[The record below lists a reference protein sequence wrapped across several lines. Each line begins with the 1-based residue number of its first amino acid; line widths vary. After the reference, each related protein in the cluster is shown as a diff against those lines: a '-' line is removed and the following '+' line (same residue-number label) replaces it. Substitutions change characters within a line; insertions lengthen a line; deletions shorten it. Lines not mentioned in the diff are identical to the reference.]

1 MFTKST
7 SARGWLFFVRVYRG
21 KRGVDLKLTI
31 NGELREVTDVTSI
44 ADLLVA
50 FKLEQ
55 KILVIELNR
64 EIIDRSAYAATALS
78 EGDSLEIVHFV
89 GGG

>member
-1 MFTKST
+1 M
-7 SARGWLFFVRVYRG
+7 
-21 KRGVDLKLTI
+21 KLTI
-31 NGELREVTDVTSI
+31 NGEVREVSDVANV
-44 ADLLVA
+44 ADLLAA

-64 EIIDRSAYAATALS
+64 EIIDRGEYASTALK

>member
-1 MFTKST
+1 M
-7 SARGWLFFVRVYRG
+7 
-21 KRGVDLKLTI
+21 KLII
-31 NGELREVTDVTSI
+31 NGEARDVSDVSTI

-64 EIIDRSAYAATALS
+64 EIVERTDYADCKLKD
-78 EGDSLEIVHFV
+78 GDSLEIVHFV

>member
-1 MFTKST
+1 MF
-7 SARGWLFFVRVYRG
+7 AAAHCDF
-21 KRGVDLKLTI
+21 KLDVFLRNEVVLVELVI
-31 NGELREVTDVTSI
+31 NGEARTVTDVATV
-44 ADLLVA
+44 ADLLVQ

-64 EIIDRSAYAATALS
+64 DIIERTDYEQTRLNDGDRI
-78 EGDSLEIVHFV
+78 EIVHFV

>member
-1 MFTKST
+1 MI
-7 SARGWLFFVRVYRG
+7 LFG
-21 KRGVDLKLTI
+21 KRGVITVKLTI
-31 NGELREVTDVTSI
+31 NGEMREVSDVNSV
-44 ADLLVA
+44 ADLLAA

-64 EIIDRSAYAATALS
+64 EIIDRSEYAATVLN

>member
-1 MFTKST
+1 M
-7 SARGWLFFVRVYRG
+7 RLI
-21 KRGVDLKLTI
+21 I
-31 NGELREVTDVTSI
+31 NGEAREVDQVTNV
-44 ADLLVA
+44 AELLTV

-64 EIIDRSAYAATALS
+64 DIIERSEYANTALK

>member
-1 MFTKST
+1 M
-7 SARGWLFFVRVYRG
+7 
-21 KRGVDLKLTI
+21 KLII
-31 NGELREVTDVTSI
+31 NGEPREIAEVSSV
-44 ADLLVA
+44 ADLLVS

-64 EIIDRSAYAATALS
+64 EIVERSAYADTLLKD
-78 EGDSLEIVHFV
+78 GDSLEIVHFV

>member
-1 MFTKST
+1 
-7 SARGWLFFVRVYRG
+7 LFAAAHCDF
-21 KRGVDLKLTI
+21 KLDVFLRNEVVLVELVI
-31 NGELREVTDVTSI
+31 NGEARTVTDVATV
-44 ADLLVA
+44 ADLLVQ

-64 EIIDRSAYAATALS
+64 DIIERTDYEQTRLNDGDRI
-78 EGDSLEIVHFV
+78 EIVHFV